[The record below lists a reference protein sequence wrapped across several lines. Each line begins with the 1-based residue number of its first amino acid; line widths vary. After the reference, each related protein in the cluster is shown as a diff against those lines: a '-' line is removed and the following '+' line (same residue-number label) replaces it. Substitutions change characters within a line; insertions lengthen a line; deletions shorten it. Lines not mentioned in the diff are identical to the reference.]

1 MKGLVVLKQRDRKA
15 EQGLADLI
23 NKEATERLPPRARYW
38 GKPDLK
44 GEEME
49 EYQRRLEVEDKY
61 LPKTIVLSEAPDVNG
76 GEDSDDETA
85 EQNYQQ
91 QSKAVQKKPK
101 RNQQHCCQ
109 EKRFQDL

>member
-15 EQGLADLI
+15 EQDLADLI

-49 EYQRRLEVEDKY
+49 EYQRRLEIEDKY
-61 LPKTIVLSEAPDVNG
+61 LPKTIVLAEAPGVSE
-76 GEDSDDETA
+76 GEDSEDDTA

-91 QSKAVQKKPK
+91 QSQAVQKKKPK
-101 RNQQHCCQ
+101 RSQHCVQ